1 MSDSTLTLAADA
13 LIRARA
19 GRWFIHTTTS
29 RHPAFALENPN
40 LVALLGHFVRPSS
53 LSAVLAQVPPAH
65 RVGVQQVLAHL
76 QTIGVLVGADTPA
89 ASDPPIEWSAQRANA
104 HLRHLAR
111 SVYDLGG
118 DVSCLASFA
127 ETELRQRTG
136 AGLER
141 RLLALIAAVDGLKAE
156 LGDLRDAF
164 VAPQLAALGLQQ
176 DSRDLNLHL
185 GAGPTRIDGF
195 VNIDIQGAPLNLNL
209 AWGLPF
215 ADGSV
220 QRIYVSHMLEHLFY
234 PHDVGA
240 FLREMRRVLGPGG
253 RLRLAV
259 PDIGACI
266 EAYRQ
271 GDRRFFES
279 RHETWDWWPKDLTP
293 LESFLAYAGAGAEPG
308 HLLES
313 HKFGYDFETL
323 AKALRAAGFEAVF
336 ESRFMQSEDPL
347 LQVDSASAVASARF
361 GEQHYALFVE
371 AVVRP

>member
-1 MSDSTLTLAADA
+1 MTGTYTLAADA
-13 LIRARA
+13 LIRARQ
-19 GRWFIHTTTS
+19 GRWFIHTTTA
-29 RHPAFALENPN
+29 RHPAFVLDHPN
-40 LVALLGHFVRPSS
+40 LVALLGHFVRPQS
-53 LSAVLAQVPPAH
+53 LMTVLGQVPAPQ
-65 RVGVQQVLAHL
+65 RVAVQQVFEHL
-76 QTIGVLVGADTPA
+76 MKIGVLVASDGPA
-89 ASDPPIEWSAQRANA
+89 AADPEIAWSADRANA

-111 SVYDLGG
+111 AVYDLGG
-118 DVSCLASFA
+118 DVSCLAAFA
-127 ETELRQRTG
+127 ETALREKTG
-136 AGLER
+136 VGLER
-141 RLLALIAAVDGLKAE
+141 RLMALLAAVDGLKAE
-156 LGDLRDAF
+156 LAALRGDF
-164 VAPQLAALGLQQ
+164 VGPQLARLDLHA

-220 QRIYVSHMLEHLFY
+220 KRIYVSHMLEHLFY

-240 FLREMRRVLGPGG
+240 FLREMFRVLAPGG

-266 EAYRQ
+266 AAYAAN
-271 GDRRFFES
+271 DATFFAS

-313 HKFGYDFETL
+313 HKFGYDIETIT
-323 AKALRAAGFEAVF
+323 KALKAAGFETVVP
-336 ESRFMQSEDPL
+336 SSHMHSEDPL
-347 LQVDSASAVASARF
+347 LRVDDASSVASARHGDRF
-361 GEQHYALFVE
+361 YALFVE
-371 AVVRP
+371 AVRAA

>member
-1 MSDSTLTLAADA
+1 MNNGTLMLAADA

-19 GRWFIHTTTS
+19 GRWLIHTTTS
-29 RHPAFALENPN
+29 RYPAFVLDNPN
-40 LVALLGHFVRPSS
+40 LVTLLGHFVRPLS
-53 LSAVLAQVPPAH
+53 LLTVLAQVPPAH
-65 RVGVQQVLAHL
+65 RAEVQQVLEHL
-76 QTIGVLVGADTPA
+76 QTIGVLVPADSPA
-89 ASDPPIEWSAQRANA
+89 AADPAIDWSAQRANV

-118 DVSCLASFA
+118 DVACLATFA
-127 ETELRQRTG
+127 ETELRERTG

-141 RLLALIAAVDGLKAE
+141 RLLAMIAAVDGLKSE
-156 LGDLRDAF
+156 LAGLRDAF
-164 VAPQLAALGLQQ
+164 VGPQLAALGLHPH
-176 DSRDLNLHL
+176 SRDLNLHL

-215 ADGSV
+215 SDGSV

-234 PHDVGA
+234 PHDVGT
-240 FLREMRRVLGPGG
+240 FLREMRRVLAPGG

-259 PDIGACI
+259 PDIAACI
-266 EAYRQ
+266 EAYRT

-323 AKALRAAGFEAVF
+323 AKALRAAGFDTVL

-347 LQVDSASAVASARF
+347 LQVDSASAVASARH
-361 GEQHYALFVE
+361 GEHYYALFVE
-371 AVVRP
+371 AVRNP